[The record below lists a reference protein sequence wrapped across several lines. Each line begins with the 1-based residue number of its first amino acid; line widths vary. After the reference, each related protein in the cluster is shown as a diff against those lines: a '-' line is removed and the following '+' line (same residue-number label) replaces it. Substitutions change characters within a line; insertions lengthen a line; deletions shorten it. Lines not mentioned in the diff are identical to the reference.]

1 MKNIQ
6 TTVIPGINEIISDF
20 KEAPGHLTKTAEE
33 VGSVV
38 KIGIGM
44 GVLKFFSDIGI
55 SWYQAIKLTG
65 IASDAKNA
73 FKKLAD
79 NTSKTE
85 DEVVNVLK
93 NTSDNLGSS
102 VSQFTKDTHKMG
114 QNFGHMTE
122 TISQSSVE
130 ISSATNKASQDFGH
144 IAKSLSQSSAEISG
158 AVNQTSRNF
167 GYMTHV
173 TSDFLAYLSQNIHQ
187 SSRCFVVTCFSLTTF
202 ALAGSMTAMTAM
214 TYLQD
219 SSCDR
224 DPESMLCTAP
234 LKSMAAAA
242 IVTGFVAIKMLM
254 PNRVQNQV
262 HQNSEILASNETT
275 SVMTLPD
282 QVLKEDMDLSFLIPE
297 EGIDQ
302 DVRWMEE
309 QLDSIKSTNF
319 AVFNHIE
326 IKRQFG
332 GKWHKQ
338 ELEWLLSRD
347 KNIFLKVLLG
357 RAYTT
362 INHLEQ
368 VLLKETMALS
378 FLIPEEGIDQNV
390 KWTEEQLDSIK
401 STNFAVFNHIEIK
414 RQFGSKWHKQEL
426 EWLLSRDKN
435 IFLKVLLSG
444 LKQPHMA

>member
-1 MKNIQ
+1 MVVGTKAAVKRAADQTNQVMKNIQ

-173 TSDFLAYLSQNIHQ
+173 LI
-187 SSRCFVVTCFSLTTF
+187 LTH
-202 ALAGSMTAMTAM
+202 
-214 TYLQD
+214 
-219 SSCDR
+219 
-224 DPESMLCTAP
+224 
-234 LKSMAAAA
+234 KSNM
-242 IVTGFVAIKMLM
+242 K
-254 PNRVQNQV
+254 Q
-262 HQNSEILASNETT
+262 
-275 SVMTLPD
+275 
-282 QVLKEDMDLSFLIPE
+282 
-297 EGIDQ
+297 
-302 DVRWMEE
+302 
-309 QLDSIKSTNF
+309 
-319 AVFNHIE
+319 IE
-326 IKRQFG
+326 
-332 GKWHKQ
+332 KQ
-338 ELEWLLSRD
+338 EKIVVLSITSLL
-347 KNIFLKVLLG
+347 N
-357 RAYTT
+357 
-362 INHLEQ
+362 
-368 VLLKETMALS
+368 
-378 FLIPEEGIDQNV
+378 LIL
-390 KWTEEQLDSIK
+390 THK
-401 STNFAVFNHIEIK
+401 SK
-414 RQFGSKWHKQEL
+414 
-426 EWLLSRDKN
+426 
-435 IFLKVLLSG
+435 
-444 LKQPHMA
+444 M